1 MIDYDPRVVALYD
14 VDNPDGPDHDFYRA
28 LADAREA
35 RTILDLGCGTGI
47 LTVTLAGRGRRV
59 VGVDPSPSML
69 AFARTR
75 SGAEHVEWIAG
86 DSAAAPA
93 ERFDLVVMTG
103 NVAQH
108 IPGADW
114 ARTLRDLRTR
124 MRPGGTLA
132 FEARNPAAREWESW
146 SAARSTSRETPH
158 GTLIERMEVELVD
171 ERIVTFHAHNHFVA
185 TDETVT
191 ETQSLVFRGLAEL
204 EGDLRAA
211 GFDVETVYGDW
222 AGTPFDDEARLMIFV
237 TRAR

>member
-1 MIDYDPRVVALYD
+1 MSDYDPRVVDLYD
-14 VDNPDGPDHDFYRA
+14 ADNPDGPDHDFYRA

-35 RTILDLGCGTGI
+35 RTILDLGCGTGM

-59 VGVDPSPSML
+59 VGVDPSPAML
-69 AFARTR
+69 AFAQARD
-75 SGAEHVEWIAG
+75 GAEHVEWIAG

-93 ERFDLVVMTG
+93 EQFDLVVMTG

-108 IPGADW
+108 IPDAEW
-114 ARTLRDLRTR
+114 ARSLRDLRTR

-132 FEARNPAAREWESW
+132 FETRNPAAREWESW
-146 SAARSTSRETPH
+146 AADRSTSRDTPH
-158 GTLIERMEVELVD
+158 GPLVEWMDVELVD
-171 ERIVTFHAHNHFVA
+171 ERTVRFQAHNHFA
-185 TDETVT
+185 AGDETVT
-191 ETQSLVFRGLAEL
+191 EKQSLVFRGLAEL
-204 EGDLRAA
+204 EADLRAA